1 METSTI
7 LETVIQ
13 SALDLKALNLIQVE
27 MEERSSLSDYILI
40 CHGTSTAHTQ
50 GIADKIS
57 ITMKNLEL
65 LPLGT
70 EGYEDGSWILID
82 YSSVVIHIFTDK
94 NRMKYNLEELYTEFK
109 TTTIQ

>member
-13 SALDLKALNLIQVE
+13 SALDLKALNLIQID

-40 CHGTSTAHTQ
+40 CHGTSSAHAQ
-50 GIADKIS
+50 GIADKINM
-57 ITMKNLEL
+57 TMKKMDH
-65 LPLGT
+65 LPMGI

-82 YSSVVIHIFTDK
+82 CSSVIIHIFTED
-94 NRMKYNLEELYTEFK
+94 NRLKYNLEELYTDFK
-109 TTTIQ
+109 TTEIQ